1 MTTTVL
7 LIHVAATLA
16 MVGLIW
22 FVQIVHYALFNE
34 VGATAFPAYHRG
46 HMRRTTWVVAPL
58 MLIELVTAIWL
69 VGTYADA
76 RLLWPWWNLGLLAAI
91 WASTFLSQVPQHRRL
106 AAGFDDR
113 AQRRLLSGNWFRTL
127 AWTVRG
133 LLVLWALSQTI
144 GS

>member
-7 LIHVAATLA
+7 LAHVTATLA
-16 MVGLIW
+16 MAGLIW

-34 VGATAFPAYHRG
+34 VGETAFPGYHRG

-58 MLIELVTAIWL
+58 MLVELVTAVWL
-69 VGTYADA
+69 VGAYPDA

-91 WASTFLSQVPQHRRL
+91 WGSTFLSQVPQHRRL
-106 AAGFDDR
+106 AGGFDDR
-113 AQRRLLSGNWFRTL
+113 AYRLLLSGNWFRTL

-133 LLVLWALSQTI
+133 LLVLWALAQTA